1 MRQIAAAFERSLAR
15 NTSPSRAEN
24 RRMAR
29 PLRFVPAGSLVEVT
43 TRTIHGR
50 LLLKPSPELND
61 VVLGVIGKAQALYRM
76 AMHGFAV
83 ASNHCHL
90 LLLPTSA
97 QQLAAFMQFLNA
109 NLAKEVARLHNWPDR
124 VWSRR
129 YRAIVVVDEQA
140 AHARM
145 RYLLSHGAKEGLVAS
160 AAAWPGANCI
170 AALTRGELLRGTWF
184 DRSAEYVA
192 RVSGKQVLPGQFAT
206 IFDVKLTPLPCLRHL
221 DSDQQQ
227 AHFRRLVHEIDT
239 AAAAANKAKGR
250 QTLGVDKIL
259 AQDPHHRPAS
269 IDRSPAP
276 LVHAHDKQ
284 KGDEFRATYRAFV
297 CDFRA
302 GVDSLLGQAKDIA
315 KLFPDWAFP
324 PAPLLRSP
332 LQAAAAPAA
341 AA

>member
-1 MRQIAAAFERSLAR
+1 MG
-15 NTSPSRAEN
+15 
-24 RRMAR
+24 R
-29 PLRFVPAGSLVEVT
+29 PLRFIPAGSLVEIT
-43 TRTIHGR
+43 TRTMQGR

-61 VVLGVIGKAQALYRM
+61 ILLGVMGKAQDLYRM
-76 AMHGFAV
+76 VMHGFAV

-90 LLLPTSA
+90 LLSPASA
-97 QQLAAFMQFLNA
+97 HQLATFMQFLNA
-109 NLAKEVARLHNWPDR
+109 NIAKEVARLHGWPDR

-145 RYLLSHGAKEGLVAS
+145 RYQLSHGAKEGLVAG
-160 AAAWPGANCI
+160 AAAWPGANCV

-184 DRSAEYVA
+184 DRTAEYVA
-192 RVSGKQVLPGQFAT
+192 RASGKQVTPGQFAT
-206 IFDVKLTPLPCLRHL
+206 TFDVRLAPLPCLRHL
-221 DSDQQQ
+221 GSDQQQ
-227 AHFRRLVHEIDT
+227 AHYRRVVHEIDI
-239 AAAAANKAKGR
+239 AAAATNKAKGR
-250 QTLGVDKIL
+250 QPLGVDRIL
-259 AQDPHHRPAS
+259 AQDPHHRPAA

-276 LVHAHDKQ
+276 LVHAHDKE
-284 KGDEFRATYRAFV
+284 KGDEFRAAYRAFV

-302 GVDSLLGQAKDIA
+302 GVASLLGQAKDIA

-324 PAPLLRSP
+324 PAPLFKPP